1 MIGLAGRCWPAGVL
15 AFLCLILPCLAAEDR
30 WDSGAAMVSFRIELA
45 AEDEGQ
51 LGVYPRRWVPALV
64 YLDGKSENPVR
75 ARVRVKGR
83 VGSFRPVKENPSLTL
98 EAMGEGELVGGVR
111 RVHLENSVED
121 PGRLHAA
128 FGAEAFRRL
137 GILSPRVKWARVVFN
152 GRTLGWYVL
161 KEGFT
166 QGFAEWNG
174 LGSGIVLAEPQSG
187 SDVGGELDLKE
198 GGVSVDAALVQWRG
212 LGAWMSSAPRPRDME
227 TLAKW
232 VDLDSFERFAA
243 GEVILAHRDGYA
255 LARNNFR
262 LAFGRRGIQWIP
274 WGMDQLL
281 VSRTFPVDPVFSGS
295 LASACFEGDSGR
307 VRWQAALAGGLRTLD
322 DRAGWNAWFAG
333 VEGRLRP
340 HLLGKERKE
349 LDESIAD
356 LRTRWVERLE
366 WVRRQLA
373 PGTSQPEWKDGR
385 RVLTGWRVEGLP
397 KGGRGDVVDGPGGVR
412 SLHLEAEGMTSAA
425 WTTTVR
431 LNPGNYRFA
440 GRICTSGVKPLEFGT
455 HHGAALRVLGKAER
469 SPGIVGDGKWRE
481 VFVDFR
487 VADIPTDLSLLCEL
501 RGRAG
506 QAWFDVGSLQL
517 VRLE

>member
-1 MIGLAGRCWPAGVL
+1 MIGLAGRCWPAGFV
-15 AFLCLILPCLAAEDR
+15 AFLWLMLPCLAADGP
-30 WDSGAAMVSFRIELA
+30 WDSGAAMVSIRIELA
-45 AEDEGQ
+45 AEDERQ

-64 YLDGKSENPVR
+64 VVDGKSENPIR

-83 VGSFRPVKENPSLTL
+83 VGSFRPVRENPSLTM
-98 EAMGEGELVGGVR
+98 EAVEDGEVVGGVR

-137 GILSPRVKWARVVFN
+137 GIQSPRVKWARVEFN

-161 KEGFT
+161 KEGLT
-166 QGFAEWNG
+166 QGFAERSG

-187 SDVGGELDLKE
+187 SDVGGELDLKV
-198 GGVSVDAALVQWRG
+198 GGGSVDAALAQWHG
-212 LGAWMSSAPRPRDME
+212 LEAWMSRTARPRDME
-227 TLAKW
+227 HLAKW
-232 VDLDSFERFAA
+232 LDLDSFERFAA

-295 LASACFEGDSGR
+295 LASACFEGELGR
-307 VRWQAALAGGLRTLD
+307 VRWRAALAGAVRSLEDGAEWD
-322 DRAGWNAWFAG
+322 AWFAG
-333 VEGRLRP
+333 VDQRLRP
-340 HLLGKERKE
+340 HLREQERKE
-349 LDESIAD
+349 LDEAMLD
-356 LRTRWVERLE
+356 LRTRWTERLD
-366 WVRRQLA
+366 WVRSQLA
-373 PGTSQPEWKDGR
+373 PAVPASEWVGGR

-397 KGGRGDVVDGPGGVR
+397 QGGRGDVVDGPAGVR
-412 SLHLEAEGMTSAA
+412 SLLVEAEGVTSAA
-425 WTTTVR
+425 WVTTVR
-431 LNPGNYRFA
+431 LSPGSYRFV
-440 GRICTSGVKPLEFGT
+440 GRICTAGVKSLEFGN
-455 HHGAALRVLGKAER
+455 HHGAALRVLGKTER
-469 SPGIVGDGKWRE
+469 SSGMVGDGKWRE

-506 QAWFDVGSLQL
+506 QAWFDVDSLQL

>member
-1 MIGLAGRCWPAGVL
+1 MGPAML
-15 AFLCLILPCLAAEDR
+15 LI
-30 WDSGAAMVSFRIELA
+30 RIELA
-45 AEDEGQ
+45 AEDERQ
-51 LGVYPRRWVPALV
+51 LGVYPRRWVPAMV
-64 YLDGKSENPVR
+64 VVDGRSENPVR

-83 VGSFRPVKENPSLTL
+83 VGSFRSVKENPSLTV
-98 EAMGEGELVGGVR
+98 EAIAEGEGLGGGR

-137 GILSPRVKWARVVFN
+137 GIPSPRVKWARVVFN

-166 QGFAEWNG
+166 QGYAERSG

-187 SDVGGELDLKE
+187 SDVGGELDFKE
-198 GGVSVDAALVQWRG
+198 GGGAVDAALAQWRG
-212 LGAWMSSAPRPRDME
+212 LEAWISGTACPRDME
-227 TLAKW
+227 TLSKW
-232 VDLDSFERFAA
+232 VHQDSFERFAA
-243 GEVILAHRDGYA
+243 GEVILAHRDGYT

-295 LASACFEGDSGR
+295 LAGACFEGELGR
-307 VRWQAALAGGLRTLD
+307 VRWHAALARGVRSLE
-322 DRAGWNAWFAG
+322 DRAEWNAWFAG
-333 VEGRLRP
+333 VDKRLRP
-340 HLLGKERKE
+340 HLRERERKE
-349 LDESIAD
+349 LNEAMVD
-356 LRTRWVERLE
+356 LRTRWTERLDWVQSQLASAASASE
-366 WVRRQLA
+366 WV
-373 PGTSQPEWKDGR
+373 DGR

-397 KGGRGDVVDGPGGVR
+397 EGGRGDVVDGPAGVR
-412 SLHLEAEGMTSAA
+412 SLLVEAEGVTSAA
-425 WTTTVR
+425 WVTTVR
-431 LNPGNYRFA
+431 VSPGNYRFV
-440 GRICTSGVKPLEFGT
+440 GRICTSGVKPLEFGN
-455 HHGAALRVLGKAER
+455 HHGAALRVLGKMQR
-469 SPGIVGDGKWRE
+469 SPGMVGDGKWRE